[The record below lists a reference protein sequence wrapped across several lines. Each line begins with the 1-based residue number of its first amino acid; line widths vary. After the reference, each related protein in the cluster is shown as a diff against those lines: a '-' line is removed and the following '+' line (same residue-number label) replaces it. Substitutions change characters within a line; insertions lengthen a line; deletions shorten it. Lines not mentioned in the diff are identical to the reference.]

1 MILLNKRWGG
11 LMARCPNCYAILGY
25 EPNDVSQSQ
34 NVKCPQ
40 CGFSLWVPLNINYD
54 GVIKDE
60 QPEQKEEG

>member
-1 MILLNKRWGG
+1 
-11 LMARCPNCYAILGY
+11 MARCPNCYAILGY

-54 GVIKDE
+54 GVIKNE
-60 QPEQKEEG
+60 QLEQKEES